1 MTGSKGT
8 NSGAPKAEVPCGAEK
23 RQLFHLR
30 ALMAA
35 AGEGF
40 LVVAADGTVLI
51 LNEAGAKLLDVD
63 RGSVVRKPYT
73 SFRIPGLDTQI
84 ARALKAGPRAPD
96 RTFVIGIGESTLG
109 CRIARYAAQEERGI
123 VVTIRD
129 DTELVRQQERADAI
143 LSSTG
148 DGLIVFSPDSVV
160 TYMNLAAADMLGLK
174 PAKVIGKHTSPSAM
188 LGLEPGDST
197 DAIPCWVKKDCDRID
212 CPQYGSEDLR
222 CWLVS
227 GTFCDGTEAMVFQ
240 AKQGICESCDVYSTN
255 LPAVEAPGMEPLNQ
269 VVLSKPEHRIVDT
282 RTNPV
287 IDGHGHFIGFVVNL
301 RDVTAEY
308 EIMQMKNEFVSTVSH
323 ELRTPMT
330 SIKGYVDLI
339 LDGDAGEINEI
350 QRDFLQIVKENSD
363 RLVELI
369 NDMLDISR
377 IESGRIHLKIVPLS
391 MLDAVEGAVDSF
403 RAVLEQSGRN
413 IVVQVA
419 EGLPRVAGD
428 RDRVGQVLINFISN
442 ALKYSPGGG
451 TVTIRA
457 RHTGDVVAVSVS
469 DQGIGISRED
479 QKNLFTKFYR
489 VDSTLTREIG
499 GTGLG
504 LSICKSIIELLGG
517 KVSVRSKPGEG
528 STFTFALPV
537 APRELVR
544 TPSVE
549 GPVASGGKV
558 LVVDRDPEIAA
569 LIETY
574 LLKRGYE
581 VIKAYNAA
589 DALEMAKSEKPRV
602 ITLDVILDGADG
614 FELLQRLKD
623 HEETAT
629 IPVVVLSIVCDEGR
643 SCRLGAA
650 NYLEKPIDQA
660 RLLKVLDDLV
670 GSITKPV
677 VLIADDDHGIVDVMS
692 MMLKARG
699 FAVVSAYDGLEAMAA
714 IEQHK
719 PHLILLDLRMPN
731 MDGYEVIKAV
741 KGDEATADIPIVVMT
756 AYHIDESRVDILS
769 MAADSLSKPLSMESI
784 ADRVTELLGAGA

>member
-1 MTGSKGT
+1 MTGSKQAKT
-8 NSGAPKAEVPCGAEK
+8 NGNGGEK
-23 RQLFHLR
+23 RHHFQLR

-35 AGEGF
+35 ASEGF
-40 LVVAADGTVLI
+40 LVVGADGNTLI
-51 LNEAGAKLLDVD
+51 LNEAGAVMLDVARED
-63 RGSVVRKPYT
+63 VVHKPYT
-73 SFRIPGLDTQI
+73 AFGIPELEKQL
-84 ARALKAGPRAPD
+84 ARALKSGPRSRE
-96 RTFVIGIGESTLG
+96 RTFPLAIGDTALG
-109 CRIARYAAQEERGI
+109 ARIARYAGQEEVGV
-123 VVTIRD
+123 VVTFRD
-129 DTELVRQQERADAI
+129 DTDLVRQQERAEAI

-148 DGLIVFSPDSVV
+148 DGLIVFSPDSIV
-160 TYMNLAAADMLGLK
+160 TYMNPAAADMLGLK
-174 PAKVIGKHTSPSAM
+174 PAKVVGKHTSPAWL
-188 LGLEPGDST
+188 LGLEPGDIA
-197 DAIPCWVKKDCDRID
+197 DATPCWVKKDCKRID
-212 CPQYGSEDLR
+212 CPAYGSQDLR

-227 GTFCDGTEAMVFQ
+227 GTFCDGTSPSVFQ
-240 AKQGICESCDVYSTN
+240 AKQKICESCDVYQTN
-255 LPAVEAPGMEPLNQ
+255 MPAVESPGMEPPNQ
-269 VVLSKPEHRIVDT
+269 VVLTKPEHRIVNT

-287 IDGHGHFIGFVVNL
+287 IDGHGHFIGSVVNIH
-301 RDVTAEY
+301 DVTAEY

-339 LDGDAGEINEI
+339 LDGDAGEVNEI
-350 QRDFLQIVKENSD
+350 QREFLQIVKENSD

-377 IESGRIHLKIVPLS
+377 IESGRIHLKIVPLPV
-391 MLDAVEGAVDSF
+391 LDAVEGAVDSF
-403 RAVLEQSGRN
+403 RAVLEQTGRS
-413 IVVQVA
+413 IDIQVS
-419 EGLPRVAGD
+419 ESLPRVAGD

-451 TVTIRA
+451 TVTIKA
-457 RHTGDVVAVSVS
+457 RHSGDQVAISVT
-469 DQGIGISRED
+469 DQGIGIGKED

-517 KVSVRSKPGEG
+517 KVSVRSKQGEG
-528 STFTFALPV
+528 STFTFTLPV

-549 GPVASGGKV
+549 GPLGTGGKV
-558 LVVDRDPEIAA
+558 LVVDRDPEIAD

-574 LLKRGYE
+574 LVKRGYE
-581 VIKAYNAA
+581 VVKAYSAA
-589 DALEMAKSEKPRV
+589 EALEKAKTEKPRV
-602 ITLDVILDGADG
+602 ITLDVILDDADG

-623 HEETAT
+623 HEETAN
-629 IPVVVLSIVCDEGR
+629 IPVIVLSIVCDEGK

-650 NYLEKPIDQA
+650 NYLEKPIDQK
-660 RLLKVLDDLV
+660 RLLKMLDDLV

-677 VLIADDDHGIVDVMS
+677 VLICDDDHGIVDVMS

-714 IEQHK
+714 VADHK

-741 KGDEATADIPIVVMT
+741 KGDESTADIPIVVMT
-756 AYHIDESRVDILS
+756 AYHIDESRIDILNL
-769 MAADSLSKPLSMESI
+769 AAESISKPLSMESI
-784 ADRVTELLGAGA
+784 ADRVSELLGSEA

>member
-1 MTGSKGT
+1 MTMTGSNGT
-8 NSGAPKAEVPCGAEK
+8 NGSANVNGGGEK
-23 RQLFHLR
+23 RHMFQLR

-35 AGEGF
+35 ASEGF
-40 LVVAADGTVLI
+40 LVVDADGTTLI
-51 LNEAGAKLLDVD
+51 LNEAGSTMLAMDRSDVVK
-63 RGSVVRKPYT
+63 RPYADL
-73 SFRIPGLDTQI
+73 RLPDLEKQI
-84 ARALKAGPRAPD
+84 ARALKGGARSSE
-96 RTFVIGIGESTLG
+96 RTFPLTIGDTVLG
-109 CRIARYAAQEERGI
+109 CRIARYAGQEERGV

-129 DTELVRQQERADAI
+129 DTDLVRQQERAEAI

-148 DGLIVFSPDSVV
+148 DGLIVFSPDSIV
-160 TYMNLAAADMLGLK
+160 TYMNPAAADMLGLK
-174 PAKVIGKHTSPSAM
+174 PAKTIGKHSSPAAM
-188 LGLEPGDST
+188 LGLEPGDLA
-197 DAIPCWVKKDCDRID
+197 DAIPCWVKKDCSRID

-222 CWLVS
+222 CWLAS
-227 GTFCDGTEAMVFQ
+227 GTFCDGTEPMVFK
-240 AKQGICESCDVYSTN
+240 AKQKICESCDVYTTN
-255 LPAVEAPGMEPLNQ
+255 LSAVEAPGMEPPNQ
-269 VVLSKPEHRIVDT
+269 VVLSKPEHRIVNT

-287 IDGHGHFIGFVVNL
+287 IDSHGHFVGSVVNL
-301 RDVTAEY
+301 HDVTAEY

-339 LDGDAGEINEI
+339 LDGDAGEVNEI
-350 QRDFLQIVKENSD
+350 QREFLQIVKENSD

-369 NDMLDISR
+369 NDMLDVSR
-377 IESGRIHLKIVPLS
+377 IESGRVHLKIVPLS
-391 MLDAVEGAVDSF
+391 MLDAVEGAIDSF
-403 RAVLEQSGRN
+403 RAVLEQTGRT
-413 IVVQVA
+413 IDVQVT
-419 EGLPRVAGD
+419 GSLPRVAGD

-451 TVTIRA
+451 TVTIKA
-457 RHTGDVVAVSVS
+457 RHTGDMVAISVS
-469 DQGIGISRED
+469 DQGIGINRED

-517 KVSVRSKPGEG
+517 KVSVRSKTGEG
-528 STFTFALPV
+528 STFTFTLPV

-549 GPVASGGKV
+549 GPLGSGGKV
-558 LVVDRDPEIAA
+558 LVVDRDPEVAD

-574 LLKRGYE
+574 LVKRGYE
-581 VIKAYNAA
+581 VVKAYTAA
-589 DALEMAKSEKPRV
+589 EALEKARTEKPRV
-602 ITLDVILDGADG
+602 ITLDVILDDADG

-623 HEETAT
+623 HQDTAN

-660 RLLKVLDDLV
+660 RLLQVLDDLV

-699 FAVVSAYDGLEAMAA
+699 FAVLSAYDGLEAMAA
-714 IEQHK
+714 IKQHK

-741 KGDEATADIPIVVMT
+741 KFDPATADIPIVVMT
-756 AYHIDESRVDILS
+756 AYHFDESRIDILNL
-769 MAADSLSKPLSMESI
+769 AAESLAKPLSMESI
-784 ADRVTELLGAGA
+784 VDRVSEILGPEA